1 MKGGG
6 KERESE
12 FIMSPACSVGVT
24 MGVFTSVNMFTSVC
38 LCACVRV
45 CAAILQTAM
54 ATRRRKT

>member
-38 LCACVRV
+38 LCACM
-45 CAAILQTAM
+45 CSYFTDSHGNEM
-54 ATRRRKT
+54 

>member
-38 LCACVRV
+38 LCACMRACVRSYF
-45 CAAILQTAM
+45 TDSHGNE
-54 ATRRRKT
+54 T